1 MGSPGTSEV
10 SSSFWRFRPFDE
22 LMGGV
27 IRCVVAIA
35 ARLDEAITKTLQI
48 NKMVHGSKVKES
60 RVIACVIMSRFT
72 YVFISKNCDPSRRC
86 LLQWSYGVLVPC
98 RC

>member
-10 SSSFWRFRPFDE
+10 SSSFCRFRPFDE
-22 LMGGV
+22 LMEGV

-35 ARLDEAITKTLQI
+35 ARLGPAITKTLQI
-48 NKMVHGSKVKES
+48 NKTVYGSKVRDS
-60 RVIACVIMSRFT
+60 RVIADVVMSRLKYAFT
-72 YVFISKNCDPSRRC
+72 SKNCDPSERC
-86 LLQWSYGVLVPC
+86 LLRWRHGVLVPC